1 MTVVAELTVIAAR
14 DRDIVVDLS
23 ALDRVRTH
31 ARNAG
36 GDLLLAG
43 PQQQA
48 FRLTLTPPDRP
59 FTVHA
64 CVDEAARCS
73 ARSRRSAAPTSGPTT
88 ILART

>member
-23 ALDRVRTH
+23 ALHRVRTH
-31 ARNAG
+31 TRNAG
-36 GDLLLAG
+36 GDLLLAAA
-43 PQQQA
+43 QQA
-48 FRLTLTPPDRP
+48 LRLTLTPPDRP

-64 CVDEAARCS
+64 GVDEAARCS
-73 ARSRRSAAPTSGPTT
+73 ARSRRSAVPTSGPTT